1 MIALRD
7 FLWLLLWMSAPPLLA
22 GLLAGLFAGLLQGMT
37 QIQDQTLS
45 ALPKLAAL
53 LVAVLWWGPAIF
65 SRLVLFSAAL
75 WGAG

>member
-7 FLWLLLWMSAPPLLA
+7 FLWLVLWMSAPPLVVGLLA
-22 GLLAGLFAGLLQGMT
+22 GLLAGVLQGMT

-53 LVAVLWWGPAIF
+53 VVAVLWWGPAIF
-65 SRLVLFSAAL
+65 ARLVIFAAAM

>member
-1 MIALRD
+1 MIALQD
-7 FLWLLLWMSAPPLLA
+7 FLWLILWMSAPPLLA
-22 GLLAGLFAGLLQGMT
+22 GLLAGFLAGLLQGMT

-53 LVAVLWWGPAIF
+53 VVAVLWWGPAIF
-65 SRLVLFSAAL
+65 ARLVVFAAAM